1 MSNSIQRIRR
11 YFLND
16 IFREVPER
24 HEGEPEKE
32 SQSSSELRQ
41 QRVERIAVDLLHDRQ
56 HVGGEG
62 YAKCHDGWISFGTV
76 FCRLLKNDH
85 LFISISLH
93 VRIRTV
99 QHLGNN

>member
-16 IFREVPER
+16 VFREVPER

-32 SQSSSELRQ
+32 SQSSSELSQ
-41 QRVERIAVDLLHDRQ
+41 ERVERIAVDLLHDRQ

-62 YAKCHDGWISFGTV
+62 YAQYHDCGISLGTV
-76 FCRLLKNDH
+76 FCRLL
-85 LFISISLH
+85 
-93 VRIRTV
+93 
-99 QHLGNN
+99 